1 MNDDRKYPVDLEY
14 AETAYIDETRYQ
26 EMYRRSIDNPEE
38 FWSEQAEKYLTY
50 TMKGDQVMKY
60 DYVTGEIAWFSG
72 AKLNATVN
80 CIDRH
85 LESRGDQ
92 VAIIWESDD
101 PSEQQ
106 HISYKELHERVC
118 RFANLLKSR
127 GVKKGDRVS
136 I

>member
-1 MNDDRKYPVDLEY
+1 
-14 AETAYIDETRYQ
+14 
-26 EMYRRSIDNPEE
+26 
-38 FWSEQAEKYLTY
+38 
-50 TMKGDQVMKY
+50 MKY
-60 DYVTGEIAWFSG
+60 DFVTGEIAWFSG

-85 LESRGDQ
+85 LESRGDR

-136 I
+136 IYMPMIPEAAVAMFGCARI